1 MKSLNDKTLFLEQL
15 KKNPIIQIACEKTNI
30 GRSTFYRWIKTDPDF
45 KQQVDKNQKKGI
57 LLMNDFAESKLLSA
71 MKNDNMTATIFWLK
85 NNNSRYS
92 EKKINLSKTE
102 ILELVDSAVSTNP
115 EHALKLLTQKLAESK
130 IPNFFVNTLT
140 SIIMKS
146 IKIDQFKSKTKKNYL
161 LNKLKWM

>member
-1 MKSLNDKTLFLEQL
+1 MKSLKDKTLFLEQL
-15 KKNPIIQIACEKTNI
+15 EKNPIIQIACEKTNI

-45 KQQVDKNQKKGI
+45 KQQVDKNQKKGV

-102 ILELVDSAVSTNP
+102 IQELVDSVISTDP
-115 EHALKLLTQKLAESK
+115 EHALKLLTEKLMEGK
-130 IPNFFVNTLT
+130 IPRFFINTLI
-140 SIIMKS
+140 SIITKS
-146 IKIDQFKSKTKKNYL
+146 IKVNQSKVDIKKFEIL
-161 LNKLKWM
+161 QKFTSL

>member
-1 MKSLNDKTLFLEQL
+1 MKSLNDQQILLEQF
-15 KKNPIIQIACEKTNI
+15 KKTPIVQVACEKTGI
-30 GRSTFYRWIKTDPDF
+30 GRSTYYRWRKNQNFKKQAEKALLHGTLLVNDLAESQLISAIK
-45 KQQVDKNQKKGI
+45 DKNI
-57 LLMNDFAESKLLSA
+57 
-71 MKNDNMTATIFWLK
+71 TAIIFWLK
-85 NNNSRYS
+85 NNNPKYS